1 MKRSVINRFTAD
13 KVAYLKQ
20 EFGNHV
26 LSFLRRNQLN
36 NIDFSIIS
44 NNCWG
49 GYVYRR
55 YGLEYSSPTV
65 GLYFYADDYI
75 RFISNLRHYL
85 SIPIKVENAKTSKY
99 YHDLTYKGE
108 GNIPVGHL
116 EDIEVMFLHYK
127 TLEEAETKW
136 TRRCERVNYD
146 NLIIKMSE
154 QNQCNEEHLS
164 FFQRLDLPAKK
175 ILLTSVA
182 YDGIDSVVVD
192 KYSVPGNI
200 INDTIYYDNFFCLEE
215 FINK

>member
-1 MKRSVINRFTAD
+1 M
-13 KVAYLKQ
+13 L
-20 EFGNHV
+20 
-26 LSFLRRNQLN
+26 
-36 NIDFSIIS
+36 
-44 NNCWG
+44 G

-85 SIPIKVENAKTSKY
+85 SIPIKVENTKTSKY
-99 YHDLTYKGE
+99 YQDLRRKGE

-116 EDIEVMFLHYK
+116 EDVEVMFLHYK
-127 TLEEAETKW
+127 NLEEAEIKW
-136 TRRCERVNYD
+136 TRRCKRVNYD
-146 NLIIKMSE
+146 NLIIKMAE
-154 QNQCNEEHLS
+154 QNQCNKEHLS
-164 FFQRLDLPAKK
+164 FFQELDLPAKK

-192 KYSVPGNI
+192 KYSVSGNI
-200 INDTIYYDNFFCLEE
+200 INDTIYYDDFFDLEE